1 MRFASSLLGALPPEI
16 AHRAAIRAVAAY
28 PLRVRPDVDL
38 RLRVGAFGLSFPNP
52 LGLAAGFDKSA
63 EAVDGLARLGFGFIE
78 VGTLTPLP
86 QAGNPKPRLF
96 RLKDDAAIINR
107 MGFNNDGYAAAAA
120 RLRLARRKGVVG
132 VNIGPNKDA
141 SDRVADYVRGVK
153 TFADVADYFTIN
165 ISSPNTPGLRN
176 LHGRGDFG
184 PLVEAVQ
191 EARDSLSPRRPILV
205 KISPD
210 LDKDQLEGVL
220 AVAVEKRIDGLIV
233 ANTSVTRPA
242 LLKSST
248 AEESGG
254 LSGRPIFELSTRLVA
269 RCYQQTKG
277 ALPIIGVGGV
287 EDAKTALAKMEAG
300 AALVQIY
307 TGLIYRGPS
316 IVTEILHGL
325 SAEAALRKIASISE
339 IVGTRA
345 AEISAE

>member
-1 MRFASSLLGALPPEI
+1 VRLAASLLGALPPEA
-16 AHRAAIRAVAAY
+16 AHRAAIRALAAY
-28 PLRVRPDVDL
+28 PLQVRPDLDP
-38 RLRVGAFGLSFPNP
+38 RLRVGVFGLSFPNP

-63 EAVDGLARLGFGFIE
+63 EAVDGLLRLGFGFIE

-107 MGFNNDGYAAAAA
+107 MGFNNDGYAIAAA

-141 SDRVADYVRGVK
+141 PDRVADYVRGVK
-153 TFADVADYFTIN
+153 TFANVADYFTIN

-191 EARDSLSPRRPILV
+191 EARDSVSPRRPILV
-205 KISPD
+205 KTSPD
-210 LDKDQLEGVL
+210 LDADQLDGVL
-220 AVAVEKRIDGLIV
+220 AVAVEKRIDGLII
-233 ANTSVTRPA
+233 ANTSISRPA
-242 LLKSST
+242 LLKSS
-248 AEESGG
+248 AARESGG
-254 LSGRPIFELSTRLVA
+254 LSGRPIFALSTRLVA
-269 RCYQQTKG
+269 HCYLQTKG

-287 EDAKTALAKMEAG
+287 EDAETAVAKIEAG
-300 AALVQIY
+300 ASLVQIY

-316 IVTEILHGL
+316 IVTEILRGL
-325 SAEAALRKIASISE
+325 SAEVARRKFVSISAL
-339 IVGTRA
+339 VGARA
-345 AEISAE
+345 AELAAE